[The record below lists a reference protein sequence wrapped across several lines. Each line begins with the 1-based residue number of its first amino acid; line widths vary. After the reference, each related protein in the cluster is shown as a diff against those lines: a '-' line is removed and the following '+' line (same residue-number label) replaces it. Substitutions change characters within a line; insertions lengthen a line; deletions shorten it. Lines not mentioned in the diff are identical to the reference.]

1 MIDFAA
7 SAYSSFES
15 PPSFL
20 KWEKYILIREE
31 SEKLKKGGGSVVQG
45 QVFLKGG
52 REAGTF
58 PIQFF
63 QGLSPLHLEI
73 TLPLPK
79 LCYASVEIFFLPP
92 SLYEKIV
99 ILYQV
104 V

>member
-1 MIDFAA
+1 M
-7 SAYSSFES
+7 
-15 PPSFL
+15 
-20 KWEKYILIREE
+20 IREE
-31 SEKLKKGGGSVVQG
+31 SEKLKKGSGSVVQG

-63 QGLSPLHLEI
+63 QGLSSLHLEI

-99 ILYQV
+99 ILYLV